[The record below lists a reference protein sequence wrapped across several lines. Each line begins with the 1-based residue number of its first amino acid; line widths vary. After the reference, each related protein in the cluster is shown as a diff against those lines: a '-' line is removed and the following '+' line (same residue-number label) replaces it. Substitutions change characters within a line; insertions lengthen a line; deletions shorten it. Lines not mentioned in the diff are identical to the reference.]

1 MQMNTLFE
9 QTEYLLQGT
18 NLSFKRHLYSTIR
31 WSDRLIGIKGARGTG
46 KTTLTLQW
54 LKEHNLPVNKAAYFS
69 LDDLYFTTNG
79 LKETISRF
87 YKQGGQILVLDEVHK
102 YPNWSTELKNVYD
115 VFKDLKIVFTGSSII
130 DISRQQGDLSRRAVM
145 YELPGLSYREYI
157 NLKSGWTL
165 PVFNLSDI
173 LNNPATIRAA
183 LPDSFRPLEHLNEYM
198 TNGYYPFVMEGD
210 ASVHTKINQLIR
222 TIIEYDMAELK
233 DFDVRNAKKML
244 QLVYV
249 IAQQVPF
256 KPNLVSISAKTGI
269 HRNSLNNY
277 LHYLEQAKLISLLR
291 PAGSST
297 AVLQKPEKI
306 YLNNTNLLYALAEE
320 QVEKG
325 NLRETFFL
333 SHLSAVSRVHAPKNG
348 DFLVDNKFT
357 FEIGGKNKSG
367 AQIKNTKNAW
377 IVKDDLEFPTNK
389 QIPLWMFGFIY

>member
-1 MQMNTLFE
+1 
-9 QTEYLLQGT
+9 
-18 NLSFKRHLYSTIR
+18 
-31 WSDRLIGIKGARGTG
+31 
-46 KTTLTLQW
+46 
-54 LKEHNLPVNKAAYFS
+54 
-69 LDDLYFTTNG
+69 
-79 LKETISRF
+79 
-87 YKQGGQILVLDEVHK
+87 VLDEVHK

-357 FEIGGKNKSG
+357 FEIGGKSKSG

>member
-79 LKETISRF
+79 LKETVSRF

-357 FEIGGKNKSG
+357 FEIGGKSKSG